1 MRRCLAAFMMIVA
14 PAVDGRAEFSIH
26 SARIAEGDLWVVGQV
41 NEPDVAV
48 TLDDSFTERTDSRGR
63 FRFRLAYHP
72 ALCTVVLKTPTQS
85 RVVVIGNC
93 GQRGAQGPPGEPGP
107 PGAPG
112 QESRPDVSGTGTIKE
127 DVDCGSQSALY
138 SGEDGFQTWVTRKG
152 EIEAKNPLRPLSGG
166 RLIVLQVLIRGNV
179 ATAYGPDFA
188 RMLRGGPPDRIQ
200 ELHGAPIKWAATNN
214 ALPGTIHIVA
224 EDSPDVLARLR
235 FKECGAPPKAQ
246 TTPTGKPPAPKPSS
260 VPAPG
265 TMERP
270 RNMPLPSGAL

>member
-14 PAVDGRAEFSIH
+14 AAVDGRAEFSIH

-72 ALCTVVLKTPTQS
+72 ALCTVVLKTATQS

-127 DVDCGSQSALY
+127 DVDCGSQPALY

-152 EIEAKNPLRPLSGG
+152 EIEAENPLRPLSGG
-166 RLIVLQVLIRGNV
+166 RLIVLQVLIRDNV
-179 ATAYGPDFA
+179 
-188 RMLRGGPPDRIQ
+188 
-200 ELHGAPIKWAATNN
+200 HGLWAGLSRAC
-214 ALPGTIHIVA
+214 
-224 EDSPDVLARLR
+224 
-235 FKECGAPPKAQ
+235 CGADRQ
-246 TTPTGKPPAPKPSS
+246 TAFRNCTAP
-260 VPAPG
+260 
-265 TMERP
+265 R
-270 RNMPLPSGAL
+270 